1 VGGVLRLVP
10 LCLAGLLVGLEGGA
24 HPRRYSKGTVLST
37 LLQGLGEGTPHISS
51 APTQGHPSHRRSA
64 SPCFATESV
73 CTIPWGR
80 FRKTWLHPT
89 RTGAKGRCYPRS
101 VGEITPPL

>member
-1 VGGVLRLVP
+1 METGSQMVRRRGVL
-10 LCLAGLLVGLEGGA
+10 
-24 HPRRYSKGTVLST
+24 SM

-73 CTIPWGR
+73 CT
-80 FRKTWLHPT
+80 
-89 RTGAKGRCYPRS
+89 
-101 VGEITPPL
+101 TP